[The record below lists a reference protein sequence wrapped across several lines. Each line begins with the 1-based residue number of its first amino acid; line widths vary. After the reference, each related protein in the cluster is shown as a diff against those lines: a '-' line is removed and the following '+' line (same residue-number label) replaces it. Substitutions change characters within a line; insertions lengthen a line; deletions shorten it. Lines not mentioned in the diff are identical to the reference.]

1 MSFNP
6 THDQRLWKACP
17 GREKA
22 RMSNTE
28 NGKDSIGTSRK
39 LLIRSFLLTAS
50 VCILGIISLKI
61 YLGTEHA
68 SSLLSSTL
76 TSYLHQPVRVTGLHT
91 RGGSIYLTGVSL
103 GNPPDLPPGNLVEVD
118 SIVIAPDWGALLT
131 GRRSLRLIALEGL
144 RLDLMKSSAGV
155 WNFSKLQRL
164 FSEKKSAGRE
174 LFIEQFVVTAGAFQV
189 NGQGAKGISFHL
201 FNLATKGSSN
211 ARIRLSFEDPVR
223 NTYTVTGTTRPGPKP
238 AFDLTVA
245 APSLSLNR
253 LAGLL
258 KLKPGPIP
266 EAGTGSLAGD
276 CGPSGW
282 SSAGHRQT
290 GFQSLSRS
298 FSGRGASRDRQH
310 RCYGGLYYPDG

>member
-164 FSEKKSAGRE
+164 FSEKNQPAG
-174 LFIEQFVVTAGAFQV
+174 
-189 NGQGAKGISFHL
+189 SC
-201 FNLATKGSSN
+201 
-211 ARIRLSFEDPVR
+211 
-223 NTYTVTGTTRPGPKP
+223 
-238 AFDLTVA
+238 
-245 APSLSLNR
+245 SLS
-253 LAGLL
+253 
-258 KLKPGPIP
+258 
-266 EAGTGSLAGD
+266 
-276 CGPSGW
+276 
-282 SSAGHRQT
+282 
-290 GFQSLSRS
+290 SLSSQPAPFRLTDRVRKGFRS
-298 FSGRGASRDRQH
+298 IFSIWRRRVRVTPGSGFHSRIP
-310 RCYGGLYYPDG
+310 YGIPILSPEQPVPDPNPLLT